1 MPNVMSLPN
10 RGDQTLGN
18 NKKKSGGGVDASM
31 ITRMK
36 REQAIVSDQ
45 RTEPRRFGASVGI
58 TDITGGDGTGPLVY
72 TFDTPGY
79 IPFVPG
85 EQVGV
90 SGNTASIVTG
100 SSPTTASATISTA
113 KITNVFTGGV
123 VTFTLP
129 TTGVLKVGQTITLGG
144 SVFGGSQLNSST
156 TYTISALNGTT
167 ATLTDGVNAIT
178 TTETTIASPYITVL
192 VTGGGS
198 LTTLTYTS
206 TSAPVFVVGDL
217 INVSNHTTPAHN
229 GNSLLVTAVGN
240 TSVQYQT
247 NVTTS
252 TNTSTAAVTITP
264 VSSRYNGNFTITAC
278 TSINVTM
285 ALPAGRGPSILGAFT
300 DGRNTGTIVG
310 NRPIGQVFEAIVD
323 KPMTRGF
330 TDGPVM
336 PFFRRSASL
345 GFYRVL

>member
-36 REQAIVSDQ
+36 REQAIISDQ

-58 TDITGGDGTGPLVY
+58 TDITGGNGTGPLVY
-72 TFDTPGY
+72 TFDSPGY
-79 IPFVPG
+79 VPFVPG

-90 SGNTASIVTG
+90 TGNTASIVTG
-100 SSPTTASATISTA
+100 TNPGTASATISTA
-113 KITNVFTGGV
+113 KITNVFAGGV

-144 SVFGGSQLNSST
+144 SVFGSSQLDGST
-156 TYTISALNGTT
+156 TYTISALNGTS
-167 ATLTDGVNAIT
+167 ATLTNGGTPIT
-178 TTETTIASPYITVL
+178 TTPATIASPFISVV
-192 VTGGGS
+192 VTAGGS

-206 TSAPVFVVGDL
+206 TSAPLFVVGDL
-217 INVSNHTTPAHN
+217 INVSNHTTDAHN

-247 NVTTS
+247 NITTS
-252 TNTSTAAVTITP
+252 TNTTGNAVTIAP

-278 TSINVTM
+278 TSTSVTM
-285 ALPAGRGPSILGAFT
+285 ALPAGGGPSILGAFT
-300 DGRNTGTIVG
+300 TDRNTGTIVG
-310 NRPIGQVFEAIVD
+310 NRPIGQVFEPIVD